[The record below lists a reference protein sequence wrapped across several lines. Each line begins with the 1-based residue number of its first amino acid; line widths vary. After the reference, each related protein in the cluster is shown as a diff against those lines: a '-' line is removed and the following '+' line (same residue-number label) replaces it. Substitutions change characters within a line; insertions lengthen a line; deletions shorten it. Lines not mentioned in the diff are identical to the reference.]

1 MPAFYAALSR
11 EMIITKRLRR
21 DWQKAQL

>member
-11 EMIITKRLRR
+11 KMIITKGLKR